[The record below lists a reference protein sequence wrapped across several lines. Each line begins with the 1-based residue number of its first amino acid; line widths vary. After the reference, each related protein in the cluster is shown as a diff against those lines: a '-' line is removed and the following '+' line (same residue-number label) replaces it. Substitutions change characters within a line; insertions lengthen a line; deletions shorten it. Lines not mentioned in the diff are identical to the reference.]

1 MTNTDYP
8 IIADDGTMFCMRHQS
23 EDGEVIVQ
31 GPKGKT
37 LSVTNLI
44 QQIYNPSV
52 AKQCRGKR
60 KNNNKR

>member
-1 MTNTDYP
+1 MTNTDYQ
-8 IIADDGTMFCMRHQS
+8 IYADDGTMFCMRHQS

-44 QQIYNPSV
+44 KQIYNPAV
-52 AKQCRGKR
+52 ANEYRGK
-60 KNNNKR
+60 KKIKKR